1 MEVREKKG
9 EIGQRRGREGGEG
22 EREGNR
28 GEGPHDPLAWGPPMS

>member
-1 MEVREKKG
+1 MEVREKRG

-22 EREGNR
+22 EGDR